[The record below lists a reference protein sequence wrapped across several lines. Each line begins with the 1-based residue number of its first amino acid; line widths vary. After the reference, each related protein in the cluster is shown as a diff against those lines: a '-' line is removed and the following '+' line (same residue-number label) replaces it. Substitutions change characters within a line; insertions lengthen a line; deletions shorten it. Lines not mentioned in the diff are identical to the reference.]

1 MFSINREIG
10 IERQDEMSII
20 VFRHADDA
28 RVGQRHRN
36 VSIFVKQ
43 LAQFHDMLV
52 DPKRDVERA
61 IFDERQHGV
70 LCLVK
75 AREQEHRLREHRLTD
90 EKRRVELLD
99 ALSDPAVVTFRS
111 IEKGD
116 QRSGVND
123 GCGHCG
129 RSLRSAWD
137 LKRGRS
143 FPNRS
148 SHARASS
155 GQQGWVAGASRAE
168 LPGPAANLPRSDPS
182 ACGRAAP
189 LQPWLVGTNRRGPR
203 RWSSFSYPDDNKS
216 VKPYLCPQ
224 WGKFKSLR

>member
-1 MFSINREIG
+1 MLL
-10 IERQDEMSII
+10 
-20 VFRHADDA
+20 DA
-28 RVGQRHRN
+28 KG
-36 VSIFVKQ
+36 
-43 LAQFHDMLV
+43 
-52 DPKRDVERA
+52 DVERA

-70 LCLVK
+70 LCLAI
-75 AREQEHRLREHRLTD
+75 AREQEHRLREHRLAH
-90 EKRRVELLD
+90 EERRVELID
-99 ALSDPAVVTFRS
+99 ALGDPAVVTFCP

-129 RSLRSAWD
+129 RSLRDAWD

-155 GQQGWVAGASRAE
+155 GRQGWAAGASRAE
-168 LPGPAANLPRSDPS
+168 FPGPGANLPRSDPS

-189 LQPWLVGTNRRGPR
+189 PQPWLVGTNRRGPR
-203 RWSSFSYPDDNKS
+203 RWSSFDFPAYNKS
-216 VKPYLCPQ
+216 VKPYLWPQ
-224 WGKFKSLR
+224 WENASRPPECRILVIA